1 MDSWE
6 WEGCVTLRVQLM
18 GICFECS
25 QPLSGIRCKI
35 PIKFFIFILIFA
47 KLNVSL
53 LFFFNLSVSEPFDI
67 CFWVE
72 VDDNTLAVDIW

>member
-1 MDSWE
+1 M
-6 WEGCVTLRVQLM
+6 TLRVQLI

-53 LFFFNLSVSEPFDI
+53 LLFLISLFLNHLIFVSGWKLMI
-67 CFWVE
+67 
-72 VDDNTLAVDIW
+72 TH

>member
-1 MDSWE
+1 
-6 WEGCVTLRVQLM
+6 M

-53 LFFFNLSVSEPFDI
+53 LLFLISLFLNHLIFVSGWKLMI
-67 CFWVE
+67 
-72 VDDNTLAVDIW
+72 TH

>member
-1 MDSWE
+1 
-6 WEGCVTLRVQLM
+6 M

-53 LFFFNLSVSEPFDI
+53 LFFLISLFLNHLIFVFGWKLMI
-67 CFWVE
+67 
-72 VDDNTLAVDIW
+72 TH

>member
-1 MDSWE
+1 M
-6 WEGCVTLRVQLM
+6 V
-18 GICFECS
+18 IYFECS

-53 LFFFNLSVSEPFDI
+53 LFFLIPLFLNHLIFVSGWKLMI
-67 CFWVE
+67 
-72 VDDNTLAVDIW
+72 TH

>member
-1 MDSWE
+1 
-6 WEGCVTLRVQLM
+6 M

-53 LFFFNLSVSEPFDI
+53 LLFLISLFLNHLIFVSG
-67 CFWVE
+67 WKLMM
-72 VDDNTLAVDIW
+72 TH

>member
-1 MDSWE
+1 
-6 WEGCVTLRVQLM
+6 M

-53 LFFFNLSVSEPFDI
+53 LFFLISLFLNHLIFVSGWKLMI
-67 CFWVE
+67 
-72 VDDNTLAVDIW
+72 TH